1 MVERSLKFLLL
12 QRSSPTTSTTPYNHG
27 VQPDGVEEEVRRAHG
42 AVPAQC
48 THAGTAPP
56 HAAPGHTQKAA
67 QQAAVTH
74 ALGCASRWLKQPHV
88 TVVITVDSPT
98 TLHDL
103 QSEAAP
109 RGRQRQQPPAA
120 AAAAEQHAHRGRE
133 ESSGKRRRKAPPQ
146 SGNKR
151 TRTDADEDGD
161 VDEAGCGRT
170 KTSCAAYA
178 ANTAR
183 DFGCAG
189 ARA

>member
-1 MVERSLKFLLL
+1 MLALWCVYQSACKVASYLLGAIISVLKALGT
-12 QRSSPTTSTTPYNHG
+12 RVG
-27 VQPDGVEEEVRRAHG
+27 AHG
-42 AVPAQC
+42 ARPGEGRGRAFLAK

-109 RGRQRQQPPAA
+109 RGRRRQQCGRVAFA
-120 AAAAEQHAHRGRE
+120 SLLVSAGIQVAVEGAGDARGRRHAGRRRWSFSLGDYLIRKHGTR
-133 ESSGKRRRKAPPQ
+133 SSGRH
-146 SGNKR
+146 
-151 TRTDADEDGD
+151 
-161 VDEAGCGRT
+161 
-170 KTSCAAYA
+170 TS
-178 ANTAR
+178 
-183 DFGCAG
+183 
-189 ARA
+189 